1 MNRVDPDQNE
11 LGMGHALG
19 EESAISRRALLAGT
33 AALAVSV
40 STSGALA
47 GELDT
52 HSGDS
57 KAERD
62 SLVRAAGNCV
72 TLGELCQAHCQS
84 LLAAGDTRLALCS
97 ASVNEMTASC
107 SALMQ
112 LAASDSKYLPA
123 MAKLCSGILE
133 DCKAVCEKHSKHDVC
148 RACAEACDE
157 CLEECKAVM
166 A

>member
-1 MNRVDPDQNE
+1 MNRVNPDQNK
-11 LGMGHALG
+11 LGKSQALG

-52 HSGDS
+52 RSGDS

-62 SLVRAAGNCV
+62 SLVRAAGNCG

-84 LLAAGDTRLALCS
+84 LLAAGDTRLAVCS

-148 RACAEACDE
+148 KACAEACGA
-157 CLEECKAVM
+157 CLEECKKVTA
-166 A
+166 